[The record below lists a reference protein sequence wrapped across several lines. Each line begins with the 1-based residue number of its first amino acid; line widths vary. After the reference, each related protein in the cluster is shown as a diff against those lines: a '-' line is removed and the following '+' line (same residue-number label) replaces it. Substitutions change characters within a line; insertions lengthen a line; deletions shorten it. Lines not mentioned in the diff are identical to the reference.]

1 MIAFDAIYYDGRTS
15 VRNPVRVRAGGEL
28 LHIAGASLA
37 VDIPLV
43 NARVDPPLPG
53 MPRALRFGDGASLHT
68 DDEAAVDALF
78 PSPGPVDALAQAL
91 ERRWLYALCAIG
103 VVDAFG
109 AWCIVYGLPLA
120 AAVAARFVPQE
131 AERSLGEHALATVDR
146 TLCRASASN
155 PVRREAVLA
164 DFRALTAGTPGGDH
178 YRLELRQCRGM
189 GPNAFALPGGIV
201 VVTDELLRVL
211 PDDAQVSAVLAHE
224 IGHVAHRH
232 ALRGALQAAGAA
244 ALVSAVA
251 GDAVS
256 ITSLATTLP
265 TLLFQRGY
273 SLSFEDEADAFAFV
287 KLKQIGL
294 SPRTFA
300 EALTALERAHPA
312 SQAGPKSA
320 MDYLSTHPATAR
332 RIARAL
338 KAD

>member
-1 MIAFDAIYYDGRTS
+1 MTEFDAIYYDGRTS
-15 VRNPVRVRAGGEL
+15 ARNPVRVRAAGEL
-28 LHIAGASLA
+28 LHIAGAALA
-37 VDIPLV
+37 LDIPLTT
-43 NARVDPPLPG
+43 ARVDPPLPG

-78 PSPGPVDALAQAL
+78 PSPGRVHALAQAL
-91 ERRWLYALCAIG
+91 ESRWLYALGG
-103 VVDAFG
+103 VAVVIVFG

-120 AAVAARFVPQE
+120 AAIAARFVPQE
-131 AERSLGEHALATVDR
+131 AERSLGEHALATIDR
-146 TLCRASASN
+146 TLCRASAST
-155 PVRREAVLA
+155 PARREAVLA
-164 DFRALTAGTPGGDH
+164 DFRALTAGIAGSDH
-178 YRLELRQCRGM
+178 YRVELRQCRGM

-201 VVTDELLRVL
+201 VVTDPLLRVL

-224 IGHVAHRH
+224 IGHVEHRH

-265 TLLFQRGY
+265 TLLLQRGY
-273 SLSFEDEADAFAFV
+273 SRGFEDEADTFAFA
-287 KLKQIGL
+287 KLKQVGI
-294 SPRTFA
+294 SPHAFA
-300 EALTALERAHPA
+300 QALTALENAHPA
-312 SQAGPKSA
+312 AQTGRESP